1 MKVEGKIKI
10 GDVAY
15 ILLILI
21 CLLFMIISSIGGWWY
36 MNYTGFTPKQ
46 LIINL
51 IVSSS
56 TLFMIWVIF
65 NYIFIFKIKR
75 HSRGGEVPR

>member
-1 MKVEGKIKI
+1 MKIEGKIKI

-36 MNYTGFTPKQ
+36 MNYTGFTIKQ

-65 NYIFIFKIKR
+65 NYILIFKIKR
-75 HSRGGEVPR
+75 RSD